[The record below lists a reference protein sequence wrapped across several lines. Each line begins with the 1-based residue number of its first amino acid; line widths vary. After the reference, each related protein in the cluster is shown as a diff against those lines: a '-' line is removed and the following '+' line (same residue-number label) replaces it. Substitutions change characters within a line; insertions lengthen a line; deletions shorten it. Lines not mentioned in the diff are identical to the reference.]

1 MSYPSLPYNSKIIT
15 LAIVTHGN
23 ISQFN
28 LTPENQHLFDN
39 VRLFSKAGKF
49 QEAVT
54 TPFIEYTNIL
64 PPLNERFRQ
73 DKIDGTLNILQT
85 YAEDLNEKYNNLLDS
100 MGERHIDRSR
110 VCKIY
115 YPITFDKQFVVVPP
129 TFLETPYCIIPSMQG
144 IYVISVHEQREK
156 LEYIFPNRREEINLL
171 KPNDFLQFAKALG
184 IQTPKNKTILTR
196 QYDENGKTFIFMSE
210 LVKTIKDMVTDP
222 LCYINIVDHSCSVT
236 NTARVS
242 QEEVDRFEKYVVPA
256 DIEMGAPT
264 WGGRRK
270 NTTRKKRDKSTK
282 KRKRRRANLGG
293 VRGRSHR
300 K

>member
-1 MSYPSLPYNSKIIT
+1 MSYPTVPYNSKIIT

-28 LTPENQHLFDN
+28 LSSEKQHIFDN
-39 VRLFSKAGKF
+39 VRVFSKAGKF

-85 YAEDLNEKYNNLLDS
+85 YANDLNEKYNNLLDS
-100 MGERHIDRSR
+100 MAERNIDRSR

-115 YPITFDKQFVVVPP
+115 YPVTFDKQFVIVPP
-129 TFLETPYCIIPSMQG
+129 TLLEAPTCIIPSIQG

-184 IQTPKNKTILTR
+184 IQNPQNKTILTR
-196 QYDENGKTFIFMSE
+196 QYDANGKTFIFMSE
-210 LVKTIKDMVTDP
+210 LVKIIKDMVTDP
-222 LCYINIVDHSCSVT
+222 LCYINVVDHSCSVT

-242 QEEVDRFEKYVVPA
+242 QEEVDRFEKYVVPV
-256 DIEMGAPT
+256 DIEMGSPT

-270 NTTRKKRDKSTK
+270 KTTRKRKKHLR
-282 KRKRRRANLGG
+282 KRKRTYIIRKGRRAA
-293 VRGRSHR
+293 
-300 K
+300 